1 MILERNLKILHD
13 LKIGYNTVL
22 IKHTYNQII
31 IFKEVSGL
39 DINRDLGN
47 KDWYDIGKDW
57 KDWYT
62 EDLYTYCEMDTEE
75 LRELAQAY
83 YFIIN

>member
-1 MILERNLKILHD
+1 MELKERNLRVVDNLPS
-13 LKIGYNTVL
+13 GYNTVL
-22 IKHTYNQII
+22 IDHTYNRITI
-31 IFKEVSGL
+31 YNTTGL
-39 DINRDLGN
+39 DYERDLG
-47 KDWYDIGKDW
+47 KDWH
-57 KDWYT
+57 DWYT